1 MGRRLDMKK
10 RINLLYK
17 KKDYQNIERIF
28 INLRRL
34 TFALGAVS
42 VLLLLIIFVL
52 KTGAKS
58 KHEEKLSIKQQY
70 FTQLLA
76 KKDIETKAI
85 YFNEKSTVLKS
96 YLKDDINFLPY
107 YQQLQTYLPVS
118 TDYTSIELINFDNER
133 NAEIVLSFSNYD
145 DFYQH
150 LSRFE
155 NEQFLGIFENLMID
169 SFTLSEEKS
178 QSYQLKLI
186 GKFKPLVDG
195 AKN

>member
-1 MGRRLDMKK
+1 MRK

-28 INLRRL
+28 INLRRF

-58 KHEEKLSIKQQY
+58 KYEEKLSTKQQHL
-70 FTQLLA
+70 TQLLA

-107 YQQLQTYLPVS
+107 YQKLQTYLPVS

-145 DFYQH
+145 DFYRH

-186 GKFKPLVDG
+186 GKFKPLADG

>member
-1 MGRRLDMKK
+1 MRK

-28 INLRRL
+28 INLRKF

-42 VLLLLIIFVL
+42 ILLLLIIFVL

-58 KHEEKLSIKQQY
+58 KYEEKLSTKQQHL
-70 FTQLLA
+70 TQLLA

-133 NAEIVLSFSNYD
+133 NVEIVLSFPNYD

-186 GKFKPLVDG
+186 GKFKPLADG